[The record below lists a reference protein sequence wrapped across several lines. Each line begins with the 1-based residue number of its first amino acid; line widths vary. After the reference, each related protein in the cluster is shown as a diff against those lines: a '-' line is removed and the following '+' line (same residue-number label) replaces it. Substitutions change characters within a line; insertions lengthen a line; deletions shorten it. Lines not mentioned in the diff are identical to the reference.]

1 MIESTGGDFRQILN
15 QLQIMATLMAEQKDQ
30 PVSSELLRTVVKT
43 FSKDQ
48 LLGISPFD
56 AAKSILVETKQKS
69 MTTRYDMF
77 FSDYEMTPLIV
88 EQNYLDSIKSNGM
101 MLSTIEQMAD
111 AADAICD
118 MELVHENMMKNN
130 VRRG

>member
-30 PVSSELLRTVVKT
+30 PVSSESLRTVVKT

-130 VRRG
+130 VRI

>member
-30 PVSSELLRTVVKT
+30 PVSSESLRTVVKT

>member
-30 PVSSELLRTVVKT
+30 PVSSESLRTVVKT

-130 VRRG
+130 VRIW